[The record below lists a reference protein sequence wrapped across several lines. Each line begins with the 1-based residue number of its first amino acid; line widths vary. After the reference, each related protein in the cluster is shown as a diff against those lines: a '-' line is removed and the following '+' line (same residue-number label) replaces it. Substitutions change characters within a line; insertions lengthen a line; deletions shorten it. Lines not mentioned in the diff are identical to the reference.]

1 MGSARQRMKARS
13 INAEDLSALPLLA
26 GLSST
31 ARQKLIADGRIC
43 CYKPSEFIAFEGDP
57 IDEALLLLKGGVVVS
72 RVSMD
77 GREQILE
84 RLERGALI
92 NLTAL
97 LTQNYPCFTAQVRA
111 SGQTE
116 ILKFPIALFW
126 QFIRTE
132 PRFTQELLC
141 HLAGRDAALLE
152 LAASLSLSDVRCR
165 LAACLIRHAGSNAG
179 PGFTQAEIAAEIGTV
194 REVVARLLRE
204 FEDQGWLIRVH
215 HEIRLR
221 DRLALEA
228 LAGGSHWGA

>member
-1 MGSARQRMKARS
+1 MGQLR
-13 INAEDLSALPLLA
+13 ELPDLPLLA
-26 GLSST
+26 GLSP
-31 ARQKLIADGRIC
+31 AAQLKLLADGRISH
-43 CYKPSEFIAFEGDP
+43 YDNFEYLAFEGDP
-57 IDEALLLLKGGVVVS
+57 AEVALLLLEGGVTLS
-72 RVSMD
+72 RVSAD

-97 LTQNYPCFTAQVRA
+97 LTQDCPCFTAQVRA
-111 SGQTE
+111 SRQTE

-126 QFIRTE
+126 QFIRME

-141 HLAGRDAALLE
+141 HLAGRGTALLE

-204 FEDQGWLIRVH
+204 FEDQGWLTRVH

-228 LAGGSHWGA
+228 LAGGSHQGSPGVT